1 MKYFSIY
8 FMIDLKKQDKALY
21 YPSPDNIS
29 EVDVPPMQFLMIDGA
44 GNPNTQPRYT
54 EAVQT
59 LYTLAYGIRAI
70 SKAQG
75 ILYSVMPLEGL
86 WWFENGAP
94 IDGDE
99 NYKDQFI
106 WTLLIRQPDHIT
118 PTILEE
124 ARAVASQKKDKQHL
138 PLDDVRLETYHEG
151 YCVQIMHMGPYSEEE
166 PTIAR
171 LHQYMADNG
180 YKHHLKHHEIY
191 LNDPRKVAPEK
202 IKTVIRQ
209 SVVRDSAPK
218 K

>member
-1 MKYFSIY
+1 
-8 FMIDLKKQDKALY
+8 MIDLKKQDKALY

-99 NYKDQFI
+99 SYKDQFI
-106 WTLLIRQPDHIT
+106 WTLLIRQPNHIT
-118 PTILEE
+118 PQMLQQ
-124 ARAVASQKKDKQHL
+124 ARTTASHKKDKRHL
-138 PLDDVRLETYHEG
+138 PLNDVR
-151 YCVQIMHMGPYSEEE
+151 
-166 PTIAR
+166 
-171 LHQYMADNG
+171 MADNG

-209 SVVRDSAPK
+209 SVKR
-218 K
+218 